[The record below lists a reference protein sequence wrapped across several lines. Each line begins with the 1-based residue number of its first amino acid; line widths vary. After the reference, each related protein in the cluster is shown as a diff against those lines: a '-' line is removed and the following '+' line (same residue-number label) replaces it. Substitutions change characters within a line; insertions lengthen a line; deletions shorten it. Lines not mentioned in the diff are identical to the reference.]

1 MNVDEYAEAQR
12 QIDVQSAATVY
23 LLTKQFQSTDM
34 SMLDWELLLRL
45 LYPTI
50 ERARRQSAEL
60 ARRFYDSQ
68 RAEHLPGAP
77 RHDVQLPGYSPDWFR
92 EDMEP
97 ERRKM
102 SQEDAA
108 SSAVDAVTLRTLKVV
123 EGAGRRTII
132 DAVETDPGAANADPE
147 PDRPEDPPR
156 EIEPKGSSAPA
167 PGVTPRPSERSR
179 KQVVGWARVTTS
191 AEPCGFC
198 QMMVSRGPTYGSASN
213 AGFHGTDEMAIR
225 LFGEGRDKQMRL
237 MMRKWHTGCRCKV
250 VPVFDRKNWPGRADY
265 LAARRLWNDTTDGK
279 SGRDAVN
286 AFRRAVEAGYQRL
299 KKDGSEQLP
308 DAA

>member
-1 MNVDEYAEAQR
+1 MNLDEYAEQQR
-12 QIDVQSAATVY
+12 QIDVQTAATVY
-23 LLTKQFQSTDM
+23 LMTRQYQSTDM
-34 SMLDWELLLRL
+34 SVLDWELLLRL

-68 RAEHLPGAP
+68 RAEHLPGAS
-77 RHDVQLPGYSPDWFR
+77 RHDVQLPGYSLDWFR
-92 EDMEP
+92 EDLEP

-102 SQEDAA
+102 SQEDAPG
-108 SSAVDAVTLRTLKVV
+108 SAVDAVTLRTLKVV

-132 DAVETDPGAANADPE
+132 DAVETDPGADEIEPQPE
-147 PDRPEDPPR
+147 KPEAPPR
-156 EIEPKGSSAPA
+156 ETEPEGSSAPES
-167 PGVTPRPSERSR
+167 GVTPRPTERSPKR
-179 KQVVGWARVTTS
+179 VPGWARVTTS

-198 QMMVSRGPTYGSASN
+198 QMMVSRGPTYGSAAN
-213 AGFHGTDEMAIR
+213 AGFHGTDELAIQ
-225 LFGEGRDKQMRL
+225 LFGEGRDKEMRL

-250 VPVFDRKNWPGRADY
+250 VPVFDRKNWPGRDEY
-265 LAARRLWNDTTDGK
+265 LAAKKLWGDTTDGK